1 MLTKTLIMDKM
12 KSIINSSWF
21 RAALAGGVAVALLVD
36 GNVLYG
42 GIAIGVGARELLL
55 AFKS

>member
-1 MLTKTLIMDKM
+1 MDKL
-12 KSIINSSWF
+12 KTIINSPWF
-21 RAALAGGVAVALLVD
+21 RAALAGSIAAALLVN
-36 GNVLYG
+36 GSVLYG